1 MAVIGIGVDVV
12 DVDRAE
18 AMLAPHRRR
27 VLTRLLRDGERDYIF
42 QMPHPARHLAVRL
55 AAKEAVYKALQP
67 LVGSRRIGWR
77 DLEVLREPTGR
88 PSIRVHGAA
97 VEVLE
102 ANGGPTIHLSLTHS
116 DRSAVA
122 MAVVESRGP

>member
-18 AMLAPHRRR
+18 AMLTPRRR
-27 VLTRLLRDGERDYIF
+27 GVLDRLLRDGERDYIF
-42 QMPHPARHLAVRL
+42 RMKHPARHLAVRL

-67 LVGSRRIGWR
+67 LDGSRKIGWR
-77 DLEVLREPTGR
+77 DLEVLRGSTGR
-88 PSIRVHGAA
+88 PSIRAHGVAL
-97 VEVLE
+97 EVLE

-122 MAVVESRGP
+122 MAVVESRVE